1 MNRTKKDFDVVDI
14 KGKKFLY
21 SDKVE
26 DHFFNP
32 RNVLKDKADL
42 SRFNA
47 TAKIG
52 SPACGDV
59 MKIYL
64 AIDPKTERI
73 LDFKWKT
80 FGCASA
86 IASTSIL
93 SEMALGKTIDQA
105 YKISARQIVEK
116 LGGLPQKKIHCSV
129 LGDQALRKAIDNF
142 RKKVSR
148 AK

>member
-1 MNRTKKDFDVVDI
+1 MNKEFDVLDI

-21 SDKVE
+21 SKEVE

-32 RNVLKDKADL
+32 RNVLDQKTDL
-42 SRFNA
+42 GQFNA
-47 TAKIG
+47 RSEIG

-59 MKIYL
+59 MKVYL
-64 AIDPKTERI
+64 LIDPKSEKI

-93 SEMALGKTIDQA
+93 SEMAIGKTIDRA
-105 YKISARQIVEK
+105 YKITASEIVK
-116 LGGLPQKKIHCSV
+116 ALGGLPRKKIHCSV
-129 LGDQALRKAIDNF
+129 LGDQALRAAIDDF
-142 RKKVSR
+142 RKN
-148 AK
+148 